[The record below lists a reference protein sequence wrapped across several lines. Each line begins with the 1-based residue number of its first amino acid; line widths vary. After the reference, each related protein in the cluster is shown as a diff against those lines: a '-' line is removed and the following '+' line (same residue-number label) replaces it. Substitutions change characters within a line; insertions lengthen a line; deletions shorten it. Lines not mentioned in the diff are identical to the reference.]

1 MLYYS
6 GGSATTRIT
15 DQELCE
21 GLHEALAKIGP
32 REKVLALPPDITRAH
47 SRAGLLTQYVYD
59 HFGSSLTDVL
69 PAIGTHAALSDTER
83 VEMFGS
89 IPADLFRVHRF
100 RSEMTTLGEVPSSFI
115 QRVSEGR
122 LSFRW
127 PAQVNK
133 LVAEGGHDLIL
144 SVGQVVPHEVIGM
157 ANYNKNVFV
166 GTGGTEAIDKSH
178 YLGAVYG
185 MERIMG
191 RANNPVRQVL
201 NYAHREFAT
210 HLPLV
215 FVHTVV
221 ALEQDG
227 TLAVKGLYIGDD
239 EECFLKAAELSLQVN
254 FTMVDRP
261 LTKVVVYLDP
271 QEFRSTWVGNK
282 SIFRTRM
289 AIADGGELVVL
300 APGVKDFGE
309 DTEIDA
315 LIRRYGYVGSERVLA
330 LVEAKDDLRANLSAA
345 AHLIHGSSEGRFSVT
360 YCPGHLTREEV
371 EGVGFR
377 HETLNEAT
385 KRYDPARLTDG
396 YNTLPDGEEI
406 YFVSNPAVGL
416 WAHTDRF
423 NA

>member
-1 MLYYS
+1 MPVDGRCKPLDS
-6 GGSATTRIT
+6 RPRR
-15 DQELCE
+15 
-21 GLHEALAKIGP
+21 HEA
-32 REKVLALPPDITRAH
+32 
-47 SRAGLLTQYVYD
+47 
-59 HFGSSLTDVL
+59 FGNF
-69 PAIGTHAALSDTER
+69 A
-83 VEMFGS
+83 S
-89 IPADLFRVHRF
+89 IPTDARFPCASIGGLRCQWREHRTEYVETII
-100 RSEMTTLGEVPSSFI
+100 RGKE
-115 QRVSEGR
+115 QRA
-122 LSFRW
+122 F
-127 PAQVNK
+127 P
-133 LVAEGGHDLIL
+133 
-144 SVGQVVPHEVIGM
+144 
-157 ANYNKNVFV
+157 
-166 GTGGTEAIDKSH
+166 GGT
-178 YLGAVYG
+178 
-185 MERIMG
+185 
-191 RANNPVRQVL
+191 
-201 NYAHREFAT
+201 T
-210 HLPLV
+210 
-215 FVHTVV
+215 
-221 ALEQDG
+221 
-227 TLAVKGLYIGDD
+227 
-239 EECFLKAAELSLQVN
+239 
-254 FTMVDRP
+254 
-261 LTKVVVYLDP
+261 VVVYLDP